1 MSMITW
7 LRQGTAATLLV
18 GPFIDDTDGKTAKT
32 SLGLGGGD
40 FLVWKKGGGTPAAK
54 ADSAGG
60 THTVLGYYTTTLDAT
75 TDTATLGELSVIV
88 HKATALPVRQ
98 DYLVMAQAI
107 YDALVSPASTTTRL
121 PVDVVRINSNT
132 PTVNKFER
140 SASSITLGTSDN
152 SVFTATNTDFDTS
165 DITEAT
171 ANHFKGSVIA
181 FTSGALAGQRTV
193 CEAYALVAGK
203 GRFTVTALTEAV
215 PNGTTFT
222 VS

>member
-18 GPFIDDTDGKTAKT
+18 GPFVDDTDGKTAET
-32 SLGLGGGD
+32 ALGLGGGD
-40 FLVWKKGGGTPAAK
+40 FLVWKKGGTTPAAK
-54 ADSAGG
+54 ADAAGG

-75 TDTATLGELSVIV
+75 DTATLGELAVIV
-88 HKATALPVRQ
+88 HKAGALPHRQ
-98 DYLVMAQAI
+98 DYLVMAQLI
-107 YDALVSPASTTTRL
+107 YDALVSPADTTHRL
-121 PVDVVRINSNT
+121 PVDIVRINSNT

-152 SVFTATNTDFDTS
+152 SVYTATNTDFDT

-171 ANHFKGSVIA
+171 PNHFKGSVIA

-193 CEAYALVAGK
+193 CEAYALTAGK